1 MGKLIV
7 RKVGVLGAG
16 VMGAQIAAH
25 LVNVRVPVILFDLPA
40 REGPP
45 SGIARRAIDGLSRL
59 SPPPLA
65 APGLASYIEAANYE
79 EDLGRLAECDLVI
92 EAIAERMDWKLDLY
106 RRIGPHLRADSIIAS
121 NTSGLSIATIGDA
134 LPEAMRSRF
143 CGVHFFNPPRYMTLV
158 ELIPTPRTDASLLDA
173 LETFLVTTVGKGVVR
188 ARDTPN
194 FIANRYGIF
203 SMIATMENAERFGLG
218 FDVVD
223 DLTGTRLARAKS
235 ATFRTAD
242 VVGLDTMAHVIRTM
256 AETLPSDPWH
266 RYFRSPDWLQGLI
279 ERGALGQKTRAGIF
293 SKPGKEILVLDRASG
308 QYVASTGA
316 ASDAVKAILKIN
328 SAADRF
334 AALRASDDPQ
344 ARFLWAIQRDLFH
357 YCAVHLASVADNARD
372 VDLALR
378 WGFGWSAGP
387 FETWQAAGWQQIA
400 RWINED
406 IAAGV
411 AMSDAPLPAWVTEP
425 GRTGVHTEAGSFSA
439 LTGSVVARSPLP
451 VYRRQAFPPLVSG
464 EQAAPRGETGCEH
477 AGVRLWTG
485 IEATGGDIAVLSF
498 RTKMNIVD
506 ATVLEGIAQ
515 ARALA
520 ESDFRGMVIW
530 QTGDHFSLGADLGSI
545 SALVEAGKFDDIDAM
560 IARFQ
565 QTSLLLRDA
574 QVPVVAA
581 LRGMALGGGC
591 EFALHAS
598 RIVAA
603 LETGIGLVE
612 TGVGLIPG
620 GGGCKELA
628 LRAAGEA
635 AATRSASGAA
645 WLFDFIRPRFESVA
659 LATTAKSAEDAR
671 SLGLLRAADV
681 VITNPHEL
689 LHVAC
694 NVARG
699 LADSGWRPPLPP
711 QPFAVMGANGI
722 ATLQAHLVN
731 LRDGGLISAHD
742 HTVGLALAQALCGG
756 PVPEG
761 SLVDERWMLD
771 LERRLFVDLLRNPLT
786 LARIKHTLATGKPL
800 RN

>member
-1 MGKLIV
+1 MGNLIV

-40 REGPP
+40 REGPK
-45 SGIARRAIDGLSRL
+45 SGIARRAIEGLAKL
-59 SPPPLA
+59 SPAPIA
-65 APGLASYIEAANYE
+65 AAGLASHIEAANYE
-79 EDLGRLAECDLVI
+79 EDLARLTECDLVI

-106 RRIGPHLRADSIIAS
+106 RRIGPHLRPDSIIAS

-143 CGVHFFNPPRYMTLV
+143 CGIHFFNPPRYMTLV
-158 ELIPTPRTDASLLDA
+158 ELIATPRTDAALLDS

-188 ARDTPN
+188 AKDTPN

-218 FDVVD
+218 FDAVD

-256 AETLPSDPWH
+256 AETLPADPWH
-266 RYFRSPDWLQGLI
+266 RYFHSPDWMQRLI
-279 ERGALGQKTRAGIF
+279 DRGALGQKTRAGIF
-293 SKPGKEILVLDRASG
+293 SKPAKDILVLDRASG
-308 QYVASTGA
+308 EYVASTGA
-316 ASDAVKAILKIN
+316 ASDTVKAILKIS
-328 SAADRF
+328 SAAERF

-357 YCAVHLASVADNARD
+357 YCAFHLASVADNARD

-378 WGFGWSAGP
+378 WGFGWSSGP

-400 RWINED
+400 QWINED
-406 IAAGV
+406 IAAGT

-425 GRTGVHTEAGSFSA
+425 GRTGVHDPSGSFSA
-439 LTGSVVARSPLP
+439 SSGTLVPRSSLP
-451 VYRRQAFPPLVSG
+451 VYRRQAFAPVVSG
-464 EQAAPRGETGCEH
+464 ERHAERGETVFEN

-485 IEATGGDIAVLSF
+485 IEATQRDIGVLSF
-498 RTKMNIVD
+498 RTKMNIID
-506 ATVLEGIAQ
+506 PNVLEGIAQ
-515 ARALA
+515 ALA
-520 ESDFRGMVIW
+520 IAEQSFRGLVIW
-530 QTGDHFSLGADLGSI
+530 QTGDHFSLGADLASMGPLI
-545 SALVEAGKFDDIDAM
+545 EAGRFDELDGI

-565 QTSLLLRDA
+565 QTSLSLRDA
-574 QVPVVAA
+574 QIPVVAA
-581 LRGMALGGGC
+581 VRGMALGGGC
-591 EFALHAS
+591 EFALHTA
-598 RIVAA
+598 RIVAT
-603 LETGIGLVE
+603 LESNMGLVE

-628 LRAAGEA
+628 LRAAREA
-635 AATRSASGAA
+635 AATHTASGAA
-645 WLFDFIRPRFESVA
+645 WLFDFIRPRFDTVA
-659 LATTAKSAEDAR
+659 RAATARSGEDAR
-671 SLGLLRAADV
+671 ALGLLRAADT
-681 VITNPHEL
+681 VIANPHEL
-689 LHVAC
+689 LHVATS
-694 NVARG
+694 VARG
-699 LADSGWRPPLPP
+699 LADTGWRPPLPT
-711 QPFAVMGANGI
+711 QPFAVMGATGI
-722 ATLQAHLVN
+722 ATLQAQLVN

-742 HTVGLALAQALCGG
+742 HTVGMALAEALCGG
-756 PVPEG
+756 AVAEG

-771 LERRLFVDLLRNPLT
+771 IERRLFVDLLRNPLT
-786 LARIKHTLATGKPL
+786 QARIKHTLATGKPL

>member
-1 MGKLIV
+1 MGNLIV

-40 REGPP
+40 REGPK
-45 SGIARRAIDGLSRL
+45 SGIARRAIEGLARL

-65 APGLASYIEAANYE
+65 AADLASHIEAANYE
-79 EDLGRLAECDLVI
+79 EDLARLAECDLVI

-143 CGVHFFNPPRYMTLV
+143 CGIHFFNPPRYMTLV
-158 ELIPTPRTDASLLDA
+158 ELIATPRTDAGLLDA

-188 ARDTPN
+188 AKDTPN

-218 FDVVD
+218 FDTVD

-256 AETLPSDPWH
+256 AETLPADPWH
-266 RYFRSPDWLQGLI
+266 RYFRSPDWMQALI
-279 ERGALGQKTRAGIF
+279 DRGALGQKTRAGIF
-293 SKPGKEILVLDRASG
+293 SKPGKDILVLDRSSG
-308 QYVASTGA
+308 EYVASTGS
-316 ASDAVKAILKIN
+316 ASDAVKAILKIG
-328 SAADRF
+328 SATERF

-357 YCAVHLASVADNARD
+357 YCAFHLASVADNARD

-378 WGFGWSAGP
+378 WGFGWSSGP

-425 GRTGVHTEAGSFSA
+425 GRTGVHDASGSFSA
-439 LTGSVVARSPLP
+439 TRGTTVARSSLP
-451 VYRRQAFPPLVSG
+451 VYRRQAFAPLVSG
-464 EQAAPRGETGCEH
+464 ERVAERGQTVFEN

-485 IEATGGDIAVLSF
+485 IEATGQDIAVLGF
-498 RTKMNIVD
+498 RTKMNIID
-506 ATVLEGIAQ
+506 PNVLQGIAE
-515 ARALA
+515 ALA
-520 ESDFRGMVIW
+520 IAERDFRGVVIW
-530 QTGDHFSLGADLGSI
+530 QTGDHFSLGADLASMGSLI
-545 SALVEAGKFDDIDAM
+545 EAGRFDEIDHI

-565 QTSLLLRDA
+565 QTSLSLRDA

-581 LRGMALGGGC
+581 VRGMALGGGC
-591 EFALHAS
+591 EFALHTA
-598 RIVAA
+598 RIVAT
-603 LETGIGLVE
+603 LESNLGLVE

-628 LRAAGEA
+628 LRAAREA
-635 AATRSASGAA
+635 ASTRTASGAA
-645 WLFDFIRPRFESVA
+645 WLFDFVRPRFETVA
-659 LATTAKSAEDAR
+659 RATTARSAEDAR
-671 SLGLLRAADV
+671 ALGLLRPADV
-681 VITNPHEL
+681 VIANPHEL
-689 LHVAC
+689 LHVAATL
-694 NVARG
+694 ARG
-699 LADSGWRPPLPP
+699 LADTGWRPPLPV

-722 ATLQAHLVN
+722 ATLQAQLVN
-731 LRDGGLISAHD
+731 LRDGGFISAHD
-742 HTVGLALAQALCGG
+742 HTVGMALAEALCGG
-756 PVPEG
+756 AVAEG

-771 LERRLFVDLLRNPLT
+771 LERGLFVDLLRNPLT
-786 LARIKHTLATGKPL
+786 QARIKHTLATGKPL